1 MTLRAAIKLKGLLS
15 RGHRSSC
22 RPVPPLKQVNV
33 SPSTF
38 LNFPHYN
45 LQLGLSD
52 PDT

>member
-15 RGHRSSC
+15 RGRRSSC

-38 LNFPHYN
+38 LD
-45 LQLGLSD
+45 LSLTTTCSSD
-52 PDT
+52 